1 MTIRIKKNDRPEALI
16 DTVREM
22 SDVDLSVCFQCR
34 KCSSGCT
41 VAGQVQSPPS
51 EVIRRLHLGAGNELL
66 SSDLIWICVSC
77 ETCFARCPM
86 GIDTVAVMDALR
98 ALAVER
104 KAATP
109 RGNIPLFNRSFL
121 KTVNIFGRT
130 HDLGLLA
137 AYKIGTSSYM
147 QDSEKVPMMLK
158 KKKIAVLPSWGG
170 NRKTVRRIF
179 KKVRQRKG
187 TVR

>member
-1 MTIRIKKNDRPEALI
+1 MTIRIKKSSGTRGLI

-22 SDVDLSVCFQCR
+22 SDVDLNTCFQCK

-41 VAGQVQSPPS
+41 VTGQVESPPS
-51 EVIRRLHLGAGNELL
+51 EIIRRLHLGAGDELL
-66 SSDLIWICVSC
+66 SSDLIWTCVSC
-77 ETCFARCPM
+77 ETCYARCPM

-121 KTVNIFGRT
+121 RTVNIFGRT
-130 HDLGLLA
+130 HDLGLMA
-137 AYKIGTSSYM
+137 AYRIGTSSYL

-158 KKKIAVLPSWGG
+158 KRKIAILPSWGG
-170 NRKTVRRIF
+170 NRKIVRRIF
-179 KKVRQRKG
+179 KKVRQSKG